1 MNTQNNLMGLA
12 SSSPFIR
19 EETVVHTVN
28 GEAINGKFC
37 LNAAAVLTF
46 LGLKY
51 KNRRVS
57 CYSTRKHWWR
67 LKSAIKAPIH
77 MSISHSSL
85 GSKPHGNQLL
95 HWLNKHSLIKQ
106 DVFPVISFCWVL
118 VAHSLWTVT
127 SELHSS
133 Q

>member
-1 MNTQNNLMGLA
+1 MGLA

-19 EETVVHTVN
+19 EETVVHAVN

-37 LNAAAVLTF
+37 LNRAAVLTF

-57 CYSTRKHWWR
+57 CYSTRR

-95 HWLNKHSLIKQ
+95 HWLHKHSLIKQ
-106 DVFPVISFCWVL
+106 DVFPVISFC
-118 VAHSLWTVT
+118 
-127 SELHSS
+127 
-133 Q
+133 